1 MLYDFCP
8 MALLVGTFPARRGQ
22 LLRGCALLAV
32 AASMAGCA
40 SHRGS
45 SVASRGMYKVGN
57 PYTIDGVTYV
67 PQEEFNH
74 VETGMAS
81 WYGPGFHG
89 RNTANGEV
97 YDQSER
103 TAAHRT
109 LQMPSVVR
117 VTNLDNGRS
126 TTVRINDRGPYAR
139 NRILDV
145 SRATAEELGMIR
157 NGTAHIRIDQ
167 LAAESMAVKDVA
179 LAGGGP
185 SEQLAAI
192 TRVESGQG
200 AAPATAVAQA
210 PPPPPTPPAQPP
222 VRQLSPPPPPAPAP
236 PRPAD
241 QIVWATPPSPSPSV
255 PPGQTLRAS
264 GPTIASLSA
273 HPPGGYYVQAGA
285 FSTMTNAE
293 RQRGLI
299 ASYGTTEIS
308 QGMSGGREVFR
319 VRLGPY
325 TTSDAAGI
333 VADRLKRSGY
343 GDARV
348 VAD

>member
-1 MLYDFCP
+1 LFWRT
-8 MALLVGTFPARRGQ
+8 V
-22 LLRGCALLAV
+22 LLRSCALIAIAAV
-32 AASMAGCA
+32 AGCG
-40 SHRGS
+40 SHRGGS
-45 SVASRGMYKVGN
+45 SVASRGMYKVGS

-67 PQEEFNH
+67 PREEFDH

-89 RNTANGEV
+89 RHTANGEV
-97 YDQSER
+97 YNQSER

-157 NGTAHIRIDQ
+157 AGTAHIRIDQ
-167 LAAESMAVKDVA
+167 LPAESMAVKEVA

-185 SEQLAAI
+185 TEQEAAI
-192 TRVESGQG
+192 ARVESGGG
-200 AAPATAVAQA
+200 ARVPATAVAQA
-210 PPPPPTPPAQPP
+210 PPPAPPRAAPPA
-222 VRQLSPPPPPAPAP
+222 PPPAPQVQPQPPQPVLQQAPP
-236 PRPAD
+236 PRPAE
-241 QIVWATPPSPSPSV
+241 QVVWATPPAAPAPV
-255 PPGQTLRAS
+255 EPVRATVAAA
-264 GPTIASLSA
+264 PTIAALAA

-293 RQRGLI
+293 RQRGRI

-308 QGMSGGREVFR
+308 QAVSGGREVFR